1 MLPDF
6 QCKTS
11 GQETVSGELLYQ
23 LGTAFD
29 IRVHEQVQAAE
40 HGTKREN
47 RDSDCELRPDGFF
60 CQAGVFM
67 DATLEPKNGGFATYW
82 RDPTGPSL
90 TFILP
95 LPLYTDPDAV
105 PAVVAAST

>member
-1 MLPDF
+1 
-6 QCKTS
+6 
-11 GQETVSGELLYQ
+11 
-23 LGTAFD
+23 
-29 IRVHEQVQAAE
+29 
-40 HGTKREN
+40 
-47 RDSDCELRPDGFF
+47 
-60 CQAGVFM
+60 M

-90 TFILP
+90 AFILP